1 MLIKSLAF
9 KGPRIGLY
17 PSEIVSITM
26 LGDGKPLRWE
36 MKGEGLFVEMPKEK
50 PCEHA
55 FVLKIA
61 RKAPF

>member
-1 MLIKSLAF
+1 
-9 KGPRIGLY
+9 
-17 PSEIVSITM
+17 M

-36 MKGEGLFVEMPKEK
+36 MKRNGLFVEMPRQK